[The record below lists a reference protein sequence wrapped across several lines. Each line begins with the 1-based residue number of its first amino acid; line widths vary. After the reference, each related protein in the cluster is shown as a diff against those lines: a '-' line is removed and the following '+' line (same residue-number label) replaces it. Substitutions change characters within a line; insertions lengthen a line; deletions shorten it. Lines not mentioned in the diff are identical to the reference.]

1 MPEKKEPST
10 PVPHIPRTRL
20 ETLTDGIFAIA
31 MTLLVLS
38 LEVPSLPANPTQILI
53 NNYIFNTLLPQ
64 IGVYIIS
71 FAILGGFWLNHYVFY
86 GIKHVDNSLQWIN
99 ILWLMSIAIVPFSTS
114 IMSNYGQYQ
123 FAQIIFALNMLAIG
137 VLYYFLFYYALTH
150 EMLYEQ
156 VLPYANTIKRSNLIL
171 PVIALIAIATSFI
184 IPVGTIV
191 IFLVVPVLLNIA
203 TITQKR
209 RQTK

>member
-1 MPEKKEPST
+1 
-10 PVPHIPRTRL
+10 
-20 ETLTDGIFAIA
+20 
-31 MTLLVLS
+31 
-38 LEVPSLPANPTQILI
+38 
-53 NNYIFNTLLPQ
+53 
-64 IGVYIIS
+64 
-71 FAILGGFWLNHYVFY
+71 
-86 GIKHVDNSLQWIN
+86 
-99 ILWLMSIAIVPFSTS
+99 
-114 IMSNYGQYQ
+114 MSNYGQYQ

-137 VLYYFLFYYALTH
+137 VLYYFLFYYVLTH